1 MQPPW
6 IVGVDIGGTFTDLV
20 GMNELTGERIHLKVD
35 TTPADP
41 SGGFLEALEQLCT
54 RAGIERDS
62 IRLIVHGTTLATNA
76 IIERRISPT
85 ALVTTKGFKDV
96 LEIGRHWRNNLYD
109 PLLEV
114 PQPIVPRF
122 LRLEAEER
130 LDAQGHL
137 IQPLDTADVDAIL
150 DTLEQ
155 AEVDAVAVVF
165 LHSYAN
171 TANEEEF
178 VQLLQARF
186 GDRLDVC
193 ASSQLSQE
201 PREYERTATT
211 VLNAALMRL
220 VDDYLSTLER
230 RLVQAGGRAVL
241 YITQSSGGAFTPAIA
256 RKRPINLVQSGPAAG
271 VTGCL
276 EVGRLLREPHL
287 IAFDMGGTSTDVALI
302 EDGAPRL
309 AMELTVAEIPVRTP
323 SVRIHS
329 IGAGGGSIAW
339 VDEAGALRVGPRSS
353 GSVPGP
359 ACYDRGG
366 IEPTVTDCHLVLG
379 RLSGRRPLAEFLT
392 LDEQLARRAV
402 RSHLADPLGLSI
414 EGAAQGVID
423 IVNAAMEGAIRV
435 VLRERGDDPR
445 NFALLAFG
453 GAGPLHAVEL
463 ASRLSIATV
472 IVPLRPGTLSAFGL
486 LSSDLRQ
493 DFSLTRVIRASE
505 PDAANSL
512 AEALADLEHIARE
525 QTAGL
530 EGFEWDLCERDIRCD
545 VRYIGQAYE
554 VTVPLST
561 SDNPNE
567 RLQAVVADFH
577 KLHER
582 AYAFANPDEPC
593 EVVTHRLALTTQLAS
608 GRLSE
613 NLPVRSAAAPQ
624 PIETRS
630 IFYDHRNL
638 ECAELVRDGL
648 RPDSTFAGPAIVHQS
663 DATTFIPPGATATVI
678 SSGDIKV
685 TGIQPT

>member
-20 GMNELTGERIHLKVD
+20 GMNELTGEQIHLKVD
-35 TTPADP
+35 TTPAAP
-41 SGGFLEALEQLCT
+41 SDGFLVALERFCS
-54 RAGIERDS
+54 RARVERDS
-62 IRLIVHGTTLATNA
+62 IRLIVHGTTLVTNA

-114 PQPIVPRF
+114 PQPIVPRS
-122 LRLEAEER
+122 LRLEVEER
-130 LDAQGHL
+130 LDAQGHV
-137 IQPLDTADVDAIL
+137 IQHLDLAEVDAVL

-155 AEVDAVAVVF
+155 AEVEAVAVAF

-178 VQLLQARF
+178 VELLQARF
-186 GDRLDVC
+186 GDRLNVC
-193 ASSQLSQE
+193 TSSRLSQE

-220 VDDYLSTLER
+220 VDDYLSMLET
-230 RLVQAGGRAVL
+230 RLGEAGGRAAL

-276 EVGRLLREPHL
+276 EVGRLLGERSL

-309 AMELTVAEIPVRTP
+309 AMELTVGEIPVRTP

-339 VDEAGALRVGPRSS
+339 VDEAGALRVGPHSA

-359 ACYDRGG
+359 ACYARGG

-379 RLSGRRPLAEFLT
+379 RLSDKRPLAEFLT
-392 LDEQLARRAV
+392 LDEQLARQAV
-402 RSHLADPLGLSI
+402 RSHLADPLGFSI
-414 EGAAQGVID
+414 EEAAQGVID

-445 NFALLAFG
+445 SFALLAFG

-463 ASRLSIATV
+463 ASRLSVATV
-472 IVPLRPGTLSAFGL
+472 IVPLRPGTLSALGL

-505 PDAANSL
+505 PNAADSL
-512 AEALADLEHIARE
+512 AEALTDLEHIARE

-530 EGFEWDLCERDIRCD
+530 GGFDWDLSAHDVRCD
-545 VRYIGQAYE
+545 VRYVGQAYE
-554 VTVPLST
+554 VTVPLKAAKGAHR
-561 SDNPNE
+561 
-567 RLQAVVADFH
+567 RLQAVVSDFH

-593 EVVTHRLALTTQLAS
+593 EVVTHRLTLTTQLVS
-608 GRLSE
+608 GRLSQTTT
-613 NLPVRSAAAPQ
+613 VRSPAVQQ
-624 PIETRS
+624 PSATTS
-630 IFYDHRNL
+630 VFYDHRSL
-638 ECAELVRDGL
+638 ECAEWARDEL
-648 RPDSTFAGPAIVHQS
+648 RPDSAISGPAIVHQS
-663 DATTFIPPGATATVI
+663 DATTFIPPGATAAVVR
-678 SSGDIKV
+678 SGEIRV